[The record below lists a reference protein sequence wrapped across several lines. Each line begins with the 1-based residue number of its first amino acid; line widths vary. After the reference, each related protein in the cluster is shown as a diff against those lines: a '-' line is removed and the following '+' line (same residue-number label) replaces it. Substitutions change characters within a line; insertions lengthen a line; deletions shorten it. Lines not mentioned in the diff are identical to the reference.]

1 MIVESIINII
11 FAVIRIPFSLLS
23 IPSLSDYDVD
33 LSLITEFLNSS
44 KSLINLFLPW
54 DLVRF
59 GLPILIVV
67 LNSEYIYNLIMWIL
81 RKIPMIGIE

>member
-1 MIVESIINII
+1 MIVESIINVIL
-11 FAVIRIPFSLLS
+11 AVIRIPFSLLS

>member
-1 MIVESIINII
+1 MIVESIINVI
-11 FAVIRIPFSLLS
+11 FALIRIPFSLLS

-33 LSLITEFLNSS
+33 LSLINEFLNSS

-67 LNSEYIYNLIMWIL
+67 LNSEYIYFLILWIL

>member
-1 MIVESIINII
+1 MIVESIINVI
-11 FAVIRIPFSLLS
+11 FAAIRIPFSFLS

-67 LNSEYIYNLIMWIL
+67 LNSEYIYFLIIWIL
-81 RKIPMIGIE
+81 RKIPMIGID